1 MDQDTM
7 HRIAENWGISDVSL
21 FASATLQ
28 KTWIPGKAVHVDNS
42 NAMSD
47 LFDRHVQAKE
57 KLKSFLQNTELIPRE
72 LIFVGR
78 NMNCVR
84 ANNRSL
90 GSPVN
95 RINIMANWAV
105 SSLGNDWSVWS
116 RHKVVATKSRI
127 PWPIRCVSSFVQSRV
142 NYLFFRSTLWLS
154 SMTFYASQLYQ
165 KLLWVLFGTKWAGFE
180 GLTDKAMKQAIQE
193 QFGLEVDDSVFEG

>member
-1 MDQDTM
+1 MDEASLQ
-7 HRIAENWGISDVSL
+7 RITENWGISDIGL

-28 KTWIPGKAVHVDNS
+28 KTWVPGKAVHVDTT

-57 KLKSFLQNTELIPRE
+57 KLKSFLKDTKLIPRE

-116 RHKVVATKSRI
+116 RQSPVKTKSRV
-127 PWPIRCVSSFVQSRV
+127 PWPIHCLSAFIQSRA
-142 NYLFFRSTLWLS
+142 NYLFFRSTLWLTS
-154 SMTFYASQLYQ
+154 VTFYATQLYQ
-165 KLLWVLFGTKWAGFE
+165 KIVWVLFGQKTAGFE
-180 GLTDKAMKQAIQE
+180 GITDAAMKKAIQE